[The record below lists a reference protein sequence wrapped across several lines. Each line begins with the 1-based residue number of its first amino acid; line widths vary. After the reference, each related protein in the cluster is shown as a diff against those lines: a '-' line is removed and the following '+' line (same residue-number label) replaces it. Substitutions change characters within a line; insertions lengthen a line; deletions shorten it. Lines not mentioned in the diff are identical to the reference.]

1 MTDYTKYLGI
11 KHSYIKTN
19 CITLIEKIYKE
30 QLNSEIFSNAY
41 KYLNIDKGIPKEGT
55 RWKFTITF
63 DNILNWT
70 TLNAKKIELIDI
82 KEYDVILFKSK
93 KNRPIHFGMYTTENR
108 FIHVEEDSHSMLSF
122 LNQTWRDQ
130 IHSIY
135 RPK

>member
-11 KHSYIKTN
+11 KHSYLKTN
-19 CITLIEKIYKE
+19 CITLIERIYKE

-108 FIHVEEDSHSMLSF
+108 FIHVEEDSHSILSF